1 MLLRSHDRGGEDGG
15 RMHSLASD
23 NVRRAGLRVLVS
35 ILSGLAA
42 VSGAAQPE
50 KGETMYL
57 SDVVDSSVVAVAQ
70 GWGRLGVD
78 QAAYAGEPVGALR
91 IGEKVYKKGLGHHA
105 PGQLVVYL
113 GGAYERFLTE
123 VGVQWQGGGKGSVVF
138 EVYADGKLLHRTG
151 TMSDSSEPVAID
163 VAVKRADVLRLVARD
178 AGDGL
183 ACDMADWAE
192 ARLVRDPAVPVQ
204 TQKPEPFDAA
214 VYAEV
219 LTSDPARM
227 QGEQAG
233 RFKPMREEDL
243 YWEKPVVRD
252 SDGSYLAP
260 VDEAGRACIG
270 LRWDLPRQVREA
282 AITFAPGQAMPAVE
296 TAEVQVWAPAVEGL
310 WYGAAASSTRSQG
323 RWLRVEG
330 RIRTEGNRW
339 VLPMKIRTHR
349 LRWVFKHGAGPVRV
363 EGLAALT
370 PSLLMEGAFTLAAG
384 EQARQRGRTAEVTI
398 HNGRILD
405 KQGAVQE
412 KLTWDMA
419 RPLTV
424 RAKYARSWDDA
435 GDCTVLG
442 LRLPAADGGTLS
454 NHAVGIG
461 LEDVVADG
469 ASYVRAVDVGAVFG
483 KDVGLW
489 RETRA
494 KVLRQPTYRGQV
506 AALPEQTFGQAL
518 RVTRN
523 PVQNR
528 GFTIMSLAGGNDKY
542 IVEEGGGVQF
552 GTKPDKAVS
561 TFPASRVQPIR
572 FWPEYG
578 DGKTAGRRYLEG
590 DWYPI
595 QVNEVDSGGVRYR
608 QKTFAAPYGEKDE
621 EAHWWVARQ
630 GLGVVWITAERKAA
644 GEEQARVVLR
654 ATTEGG
660 HEQGI
665 SYLLTSQGRS
675 GPAALERKGRW
686 VFLRKGKRLLG
697 VVDCGGLKAWDA
709 SLRKDGLHL
718 SGTLG
723 QGERVELTAYLLAR
737 ETSGDAA
744 EALPKA
750 AGLLKVTKQY
760 WRDVVGEAS
769 SIELPDE
776 LLTNIIRA
784 SQIQCLLCS
793 RNYDKGSRY
802 VPWVSAMYYGVLD
815 SETNPIMRGMTL
827 MGYMDYARRC
837 LAFHHDH
844 VTEDDTFIVKPGYVL
859 AGTGWHLWTAGT
871 YLTLTDDKAW
881 ARQVAPVI
889 KRMAERVIQQRHV
902 TMQEAPDGQ
911 KVPEYGLMPPG
922 VLADWNV
929 FGHRFMLQGFYYRG
943 LLGAANLLDRIG
955 DPVAARVYEEA
966 EALRQSS
973 VRAYQWAQ
981 QRSPALELRT
991 GGRSQ
996 AYPCGLYQLSTNDRL
1011 YPGEDAGRTHAYDA
1025 ELGAHQMVV
1034 MGILDPESVEA
1045 TAMLDHM
1052 EEIGMMHSGW
1062 HDYAEASNLTDWFN
1076 YGGFGKVQPYYG
1088 RVNQLYALRDDVKQ
1102 FLRGYFNSLASL
1114 INLENLSIW
1123 EHFHANWAWNKTHET
1138 GYFLQQTYMMLAQ
1151 ERGEA
1156 LWLAPLTSREW
1167 FRNGNAIKV
1176 VKLPSRYGPIG
1187 YSITSHVDEGYIEAR
1202 VEPLKRGEPKQLV
1215 LRLRHPDEKPIKR
1228 VTIDGRQYRGFDD
1241 EAETI
1246 TFESP
1251 SRPVVVRA
1259 YYR

>member
-1 MLLRSHDRGGEDGG
+1 
-15 RMHSLASD
+15 
-23 NVRRAGLRVLVS
+23 
-35 ILSGLAA
+35 
-42 VSGAAQPE
+42 
-50 KGETMYL
+50 MYL
-57 SDVVDSSVVAVAQ
+57 SDVLDIAVVVCKQ
-70 GWGRLGVD
+70 GWGHLGVD
-78 QAAYAGEPVGALR
+78 QAAYAGEAVGALR

-113 GGAYERFLTE
+113 GKAYERFLAE

-151 TMSDSSEPVAID
+151 VMSDSSEPVAID
-163 VAVKRADVLRLVARD
+163 VAVKRANVLRLVAQD

-183 ACDMADWAE
+183 AFDMADWAE
-192 ARLVRDPAVPVQ
+192 ARLVRDPAAQVQ
-204 TQKPEPFDAA
+204 KRKPEPFDAA
-214 VYAEV
+214 AYGEV
-219 LTSDPARM
+219 LTSDPARIK
-227 QGEQAG
+227 GEQVG
-233 RFKPMREEDL
+233 RLKPMREEDL
-243 YWEKPVVRD
+243 YWEKPVARD
-252 SDGSYLAP
+252 TEGNYLVP
-260 VDEAGRACIG
+260 VYKAGRACIG

-282 AITFAPGQAMPAVE
+282 AITFAQGEAMPAVE
-296 TAEVQVWAPAVEGL
+296 TAEVQVWGSAVEGL
-310 WYGAAASSTRSQG
+310 WWGAASSCSRWQG
-323 RWLRVEG
+323 QWQRVEG
-330 RIRTEGNRW
+330 QIRIEGNRW
-339 VLPMKIRTHR
+339 VLPMKTRTHR
-349 LRWVFKHGAGPVRV
+349 LRWVFKDRAGPVRV
-363 EGLAALT
+363 AGLTALT
-370 PSLLMEGAFTLAAG
+370 PSRLLEGVFTLAAG

-398 HNGRILD
+398 RNGRMLD
-405 KQGAVQE
+405 EQGAVQE
-412 KLTWDMA
+412 KLTWDIA

-424 RAKYARSWDDA
+424 RAKFARSRGDA

-442 LRLPAADGGTLS
+442 LRLPAADGEALS
-454 NHAVGIG
+454 NHVVGIG
-461 LEDVVADG
+461 LADVVADG
-469 ASYVRAVDVGAVFG
+469 ASYVRGVDVGAVFG

-489 RETRA
+489 REKRA
-494 KVLRQPTYRGQV
+494 AVLRQPTYRDQV
-506 AALPEQTFGQAL
+506 AALPEQTFEQAL

-542 IVEEGGGVQF
+542 IVEERGGVQF
-552 GTKPDKAVS
+552 GTEPDKAVS
-561 TFPASRVQPIR
+561 TFPASRAQPIR

-578 DGKTAGRRYLEG
+578 DGRTAGRRYLEG
-590 DWYPI
+590 GWYPI
-595 QVNEVDSGGVRYR
+595 QVNEVDNGGVRYR
-608 QKTFAAPYGEKDE
+608 QTTFVAPYGEKDK

-630 GLGVVWITAERKAA
+630 GLGVAWITAEREAA
-644 GEEQARVVLR
+644 GEGQARVVLR

-660 HEQGI
+660 REKGVSH
-665 SYLLTSQGRS
+665 LLTSEGRS
-675 GPAALERKGRW
+675 GPAAVEREGQW

-697 VVDCGGLKAWDA
+697 VVDCGSLKGWKVAV
-709 SLRKDGLHL
+709 RKDGLHL
-718 SGTLG
+718 SGALG
-723 QGERVELTAYLLAR
+723 QGERAELTAYLSAGEMSR
-737 ETSGDAA
+737 DAA
-744 EALPKA
+744 KSLPKA
-750 AGLLKVTKQY
+750 AGLLKATKQY
-760 WRDVVGEAS
+760 WRDVVREAS
-769 SIELPDE
+769 SIELPDK

-815 SETNPIMRGMTL
+815 SETNPIVRGMAMLGHT
-827 MGYMDYARRC
+827 DYARRC
-837 LAFHHDH
+837 LAFQHDN
-844 VTEDDTFIVKPGYVL
+844 VTKEGTFVVKPGYVL

-871 YLTLTDDKAW
+871 YMALTDDKAW

-902 TMQEAPDGQ
+902 TMQEVPDGQ
-911 KVPEYGLMPPG
+911 KVPEHGLMPPG

-943 LLGAANLLDRIG
+943 LLGAARLLDRIG

-966 EALRQSS
+966 EALRQAS

-991 GGRSQ
+991 GGRAQ
-996 AYPCGLYQLSTNDRL
+996 AYPCGVYQLNTNDRL

-1025 ELGAHQMVV
+1025 ELGAHQMVA
-1034 MGILDPESVEA
+1034 MGILDPESLEA

-1062 HDYAEASNLTDWFN
+1062 HDYAEADNLKDWFN

-1088 RVNQLYALRDDVKQ
+1088 RVNQIYALRDDVKQ

-1114 INLENLSIW
+1114 INLDNLSIW

-1151 ERGEA
+1151 ERGEV

-1167 FRNGNAIKV
+1167 FRNGREIKV
-1176 VKLPSRYGPIG
+1176 AALPSRYGPIE
-1187 YSITSHVDEGYIEAR
+1187 YSIVSHVDEGYIEAR
-1202 VEPLKRGEPKQLV
+1202 VEPLERGKPKQVV

-1228 VTIDGRQYRGFDD
+1228 VTIDGRQYRGFDA

-1246 TFESP
+1246 TFEP
-1251 SRPVVVRA
+1251 RAGPAVVRA